1 MKSKTA
7 LVSGITGQDGS
18 YLAELLLEK
27 EYQVIGLHRRTS
39 TNHFE
44 RIMGIM
50 GHPKFHLHEFD
61 LCDSSSVYNSID
73 HYQPDEFY
81 NLAAQSHVA
90 TSFNQPSFTFD
101 VNTQGVVNIL
111 EAIKNYSPNTK
122 LYQAGTSEMF
132 GRNHSKD
139 KNGVKYQDETT
150 QFLPQSPYGVS
161 KLASHRMLQIYR
173 EAYGIFASNGI
184 LFNHESPRRG
194 SYFVT
199 QKIVLWIKDFFQWCR
214 KNNITPV
221 EVKSDDENLVFK
233 DLSYPKLRL
242 GNLKAKRD
250 WGHAR
255 DYVKAMYL
263 MLQQNESDDYVISSD
278 TTNSIED
285 FVSIAFN
292 HVGIKDYS
300 DYIYIDPKFYRPAEV
315 DYLCGKSTKAREKL
329 GWKPLMSLNDLVV
342 DMLNE

>member
-27 EYQVIGLHRRTS
+27 EYQVIGLHRRSS
-39 TNHFE
+39 TNNFE

-50 GHPKFHLHEFD
+50 GHPRFHLHEFD

-90 TSFNQPSFTFD
+90 TSFNQPSFTFS

-132 GRNHSKD
+132 GRNYTKD
-139 KNGVKYQDETT
+139 KNGVKYQDEAT

-250 WGHAR
+250 WGHAK

-263 MLQQNESDDYVISSD
+263 MLQQKEPDDYLISSD

-285 FVSIAFN
+285 FLSIAFN

-315 DYLCGKSTKAREKL
+315 DYLCGKSTKAREEL

>member
-1 MKSKTA
+1 
-7 LVSGITGQDGS
+7 
-18 YLAELLLEK
+18 
-27 EYQVIGLHRRTS
+27 
-39 TNHFE
+39 
-44 RIMGIM
+44 
-50 GHPKFHLHEFD
+50 
-61 LCDSSSVYNSID
+61 
-73 HYQPDEFY
+73 
-81 NLAAQSHVA
+81 
-90 TSFNQPSFTFD
+90 
-101 VNTQGVVNIL
+101 
-111 EAIKNYSPNTK
+111 
-122 LYQAGTSEMF
+122 MF
-132 GRNHSKD
+132 GRNYSKD

-285 FVSIAFN
+285 FLSIAFN